1 MSSHMKPTVGSD
13 EKDSLVEDTKNKEIT
28 SSSKVEQKRKSTKK
42 RGTAF
47 QPIERRN
54 WLIHL
59 HYVRR
64 EYARC
69 KELIK
74 EELEQS
80 KGKSDYALHIKATI
94 LRTEGDV
101 EQSLKVFQHCHKLNP
116 NNVNTMKQIG
126 KNLILVGKHKSA
138 LVCYNA
144 ATEMS
149 GSKDWEICNSQAI
162 CYKYLKQ
169 YDQAVQFFHEAL
181 QISKHVI
188 TYKLLFDLHMEFNN
202 VELAKK
208 ILQKGVEC
216 FSENVKLVT
225 SLGLLYLQ
233 EENYHK
239 AFELLGKSLAYD
251 PENYKAIL
259 AAGSLMQMHGD
270 YDVAMSKYR
279 IAAKNENSSLW
290 NNIAMCFFG
299 KEKLVAAVSCLKRA
313 NYLSPFDWKILHN
326 LALVHLSTKQFAS
339 AFHFAS
345 TAIKI
350 NKNLPQTYLLL
361 AVSLVHLGQYT
372 NAEQAFKEAL
382 SLAPNDAYIV
392 VNFASFLHQV
402 ESKPDES
409 IKLISSF
416 KSLKKKHSTELS
428 KEVVDAFNKLMSSL
442 NMQIE
447 EPKKKNRKSKGKST
461 RNENNSNSN
470 ENSEKETFETPEVVE
485 SKYT

>member
-1 MSSHMKPTVGSD
+1 MSSQIKSTISSGDNNAP
-13 EKDSLVEDTKNKEIT
+13 VEDIKAKEAPLNLNG
-28 SSSKVEQKRKSTKK
+28 VQKRKPAKN
-42 RGTAF
+42 RGPAF
-47 QPIERRN
+47 KPIERKN

-74 EELEQS
+74 QELEQS
-80 KGKSDYALHIKATI
+80 KGKSEYALLIKATI

-101 EQSLKVFQHCHKLNP
+101 EQSLKIFQQCHKLNP
-116 NNVNTMKQIG
+116 KNVNTMKQIG
-126 KNLILVGKHKSA
+126 KSLILVGKHKSA
-138 LVCYNA
+138 LDCYKA
-144 ATEMS
+144 AIEMS
-149 GSKDWEICNSQAI
+149 GGKDWEICNSQAV
-162 CYKYLKQ
+162 CCKYLKQ
-169 YDQAVQFFHEAL
+169 YDHAVQFFNEAL

-188 TYKLLFDLHMEFNN
+188 TYQLLYELHMEFHNID
-202 VELAKK
+202 LAKK
-208 ILQKGVEC
+208 VLQKGVEY

-225 SLGLLYLQ
+225 SLGLLYL
-233 EENYHK
+233 EEKNYHK

-299 KEKLVAAVSCLKRA
+299 KEKFVAAVSCLKRA

-339 AFHFAS
+339 AFNFAS
-345 TAIKI
+345 TAVKM
-350 NKNLPQTYLLL
+350 NKNHPQTYLLL
-361 AVSLVHLGQYT
+361 AVSLVHLGQHT
-372 NAEQAFKEAL
+372 NAEQAFNEAL
-382 SLAPNDAYIV
+382 SLAPNDAYII
-392 VNFASFLHQV
+392 VNFASFLHQIQ
-402 ESKPDES
+402 SKSDEA

-416 KSLKKKHSTELS
+416 KSIKKKNSIELS
-428 KEVVDAFNKLMSSL
+428 KEVVDACKKLMSSL
-442 NMQIE
+442 NMQID
-447 EPKKKNRKSKGKST
+447 EPKKKNRKSKEKIAK
-461 RNENNSNSN
+461 NENNSNGN
-470 ENSEKETFETPEVVE
+470 EISERDNFETAE
-485 SKYT
+485 TA